1 MFVFSNIFITFVY
14 IYIYIY
20 IYTHVYV
27 CYEGQLKNLVDTYFV
42 FTFIEAKCFYLP
54 ITLKAVKTITSITS
68 NGNWNCVFFGKVRI
82 MVTRKYI
89 FLHSSVLLKFQSHRY
104 LLTVIA
110 GNQQMKAICFPIKSL
125 KYKRQGGNA
134 YWRILA
140 SVRFK

>member
-20 IYTHVYV
+20 IYINVYV

-68 NGNWNCVFFGKVRI
+68 NGN
-82 MVTRKYI
+82 
-89 FLHSSVLLKFQSHRY
+89 
-104 LLTVIA
+104 
-110 GNQQMKAICFPIKSL
+110 
-125 KYKRQGGNA
+125 
-134 YWRILA
+134 
-140 SVRFK
+140 